1 MIKRRPLGLEHRHE
15 PLLPKNKF
23 LRRQLQ
29 FMGFAL
35 FIVIGS
41 LGIGV
46 LGYHLSEGLPWLD
59 ALLNASMI
67 LFGMGPVNA
76 VQSTAGK
83 WFASL
88 YAMFS
93 GVAFITIVGVTFA
106 PLFHRFLHRFHLDVE
121 ENAKEKPRSNHRGRE

>member
-1 MIKRRPLGLEHRHE
+1 MARRRPLGLEHHHE
-15 PLLPKNKF
+15 PLLPKNEF

-46 LGYHLSEGLPWLD
+46 LGYHVTENMPWLD

-67 LFGMGPVNA
+67 LFGMGPVNP
-76 VQSTAGK
+76 VQSSAGK

-106 PLFHRFLHRFHLDVE
+106 PLFHRFLHRFHLDVADE
-121 ENAKEKPRSNHRGRE
+121 EEKTRRS